1 MELLKSMNNM
11 YYIYHIPNQK
21 IGVTSDLHKR
31 VTVTQGYR
39 PDEYEILEC
48 SSDIDY
54 ISNREIELQK
64 YYGYKV
70 DKKLYKDLFKK
81 VKLNSASQTTS
92 FPVQIEQLK
101 EYLEDAVTN
110 GYEWQT
116 PLGSFTITNDSIKWI
131 LQNAHDSQL
140 DKNSCYIYNKAFYE
154 AFMASTEYEKE
165 NIFGLI
171 RDWAEQR
178 GIYDKGDV
186 KTQLIKLYE
195 ETGEL
200 SEAILKNSKPDIVDA
215 IGDCIVVLTN
225 LAKLSGF
232 NVEDCIQSAYDEISS
247 RTGEMKNG
255 VFEKNTL

>member
-1 MELLKSMNNM
+1 MESLKSMNNM

-70 DKKLYKDLFKK
+70 DKKLYRDLFKK

-92 FPVQIEQLK
+92 FPVRIEHLK

-116 PLGSFTITNDSIKWI
+116 PLGSFIINDDSIKWI
-131 LQNAHDSQL
+131 LQNAHDSQYKML
-140 DKNSCYIYNKAFYE
+140 MIHN
-154 AFMASTEYEKE
+154 
-165 NIFGLI
+165 
-171 RDWAEQR
+171 
-178 GIYDKGDV
+178 
-186 KTQLIKLYE
+186 LIKTAVIFIIKPFMRLLWHQRNMKRKTYLDSL
-195 ETGEL
+195 ETGQSSVVSMIKEM
-200 SEAILKNSKPDIVDA
+200 LKLN
-215 IGDCIVVLTN
+215 
-225 LAKLSGF
+225 
-232 NVEDCIQSAYDEISS
+232 
-247 RTGEMKNG
+247 
-255 VFEKNTL
+255 